1 MCQRCVHVDCS
12 CAPLIPY
19 TRHSSCF
26 SSLGRRNWLLPPVLL
41 HISLLY
47 SEGTKGGWAGRCGRS
62 YFQLTWLV
70 RAETLARRRSDGRA
84 ATYGFSQSRDSNR
97 CRSARQTFK
106 ETMPAGDIFGRYVY
120 LPISSRIPGDGH
132 VRTSLH
138 LCCVSDVPS
147 FVFSPSASET
157 LSCWRPQ
164 SADAQCL
171 SVTHPPL
178 PCASSG
184 EGFLLR
190 SRACV
195 RGAPLSSLRTYSL
208 HTYISYP
215 FYQRMSCV

>member
-1 MCQRCVHVDCS
+1 MR
-12 CAPLIPY
+12 
-19 TRHSSCF
+19 
-26 SSLGRRNWLLPPVLL
+26 
-41 HISLLY
+41 SLLY
-47 SEGTKGGWAGRCGRS
+47 SLRGRTKGGWAGRCGRS
-62 YFQLTWLV
+62 YYQLTWLV

-97 CRSARQTFK
+97 CRSATNKLCQR
-106 ETMPAGDIFGRYVY
+106 EIFSADMC
-120 LPISSRIPGDGH
+120 ISPDLIPRIPGDGH

-164 SADAQCL
+164 CL
-171 SVTHPPL
+171 SVTHPPAPL
-178 PCASSG
+178 PCVLSG
-184 EGFLLR
+184 GGFLLR

-215 FYQRMSCV
+215 FYYQRMSCVYRD